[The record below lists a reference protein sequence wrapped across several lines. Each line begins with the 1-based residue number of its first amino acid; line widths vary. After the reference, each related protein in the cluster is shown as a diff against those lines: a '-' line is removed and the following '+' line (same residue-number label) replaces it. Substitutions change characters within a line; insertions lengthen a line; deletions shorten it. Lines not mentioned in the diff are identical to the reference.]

1 MAYLY
6 RGNDMFR
13 DYTPLPLSALNPAT
27 TYQQPAQS
35 LPAYQQPAQ
44 SLPARLNLE
53 SPAQECMTDLKHVC
67 AAIIEPEA
75 TLDAANQTMIECG
88 VRLLLVVDRSSLVLG
103 MITAADILGEK
114 PLLFIQERGT
124 KRQDVLVRDI
134 MTPQHQLEVLKME
147 DVLRARVGHVIA
159 TLKKSGKQHAV
170 AVDVRAADQTQKV
183 RGIFSATQV
192 ARQLGV
198 TIQTTEVAGTFA
210 EIESM
215 LSR

>member
-1 MAYLY
+1 
-6 RGNDMFR
+6 MFR

-88 VRLLLVVDRSSLVLG
+88 VRLLLVVNRSSLVLG

-114 PLLFIQERGT
+114 PLLFIQEQGI

-134 MTPQHQLEVLKME
+134 MTPQHQLEVLKMD

-159 TLKKSGKQHAV
+159 TLKKIGRQHAV
-170 AVDVRAADQTQKV
+170 AVDVSAADQTQKV

-198 TIQTTEVAGTFA
+198 TIQTTEVARTFA
-210 EIESM
+210 EIESI
-215 LSR
+215 LSH

>member
-1 MAYLY
+1 
-6 RGNDMFR
+6 MFR

>member
-1 MAYLY
+1 
-6 RGNDMFR
+6 MFR

-134 MTPQHQLEVLKME
+134 MTPQNQLEVLKME

-170 AVDVRAADQTQKV
+170 AVDVSAADQTQNV

>member
-1 MAYLY
+1 
-6 RGNDMFR
+6 MFR
-13 DYTPLPLSALNPAT
+13 DYTPLPLSALKPAT

-53 SPAQECMTDLKHVC
+53 SPALECMTDLKHIY
-67 AAIIEPEA
+67 AATIEPDA

-88 VRLLLVVDRSSLVLG
+88 VRLLLVVDRSRLVLG

-114 PLLFIQERGT
+114 PLLFIQEQGV

-134 MTPQHQLEVLKME
+134 MTPQHQLEVLKMD
-147 DVLRARVGHVIA
+147 DVLHARVGHVIA

-170 AVDVRAADQTQKV
+170 AVDVSAADQTQKV

-192 ARQLGV
+192 ARQLGL
-198 TIQTTEVAGTFA
+198 TIQTTEVARTFA